1 MRKSTRSDC
10 SKFSLFII
18 QQLELNMLR
27 EAVEAFVFV
36 LSLTILEGYCE
47 SSGAHSHKPGFQTY
61 SLNGKWK
68 LYNSNGSL
76 SLVADVPGCVHTA
89 LLKQGIIKDP
99 YYRFN
104 DLAYRWISLD
114 NWTYTTTFSVPAD
127 IRNKQKVRLVFES
140 VDTVSFISLNG
151 VAVGKTD
158 NMFRRYDFD
167 VRGLL
172 REQENV
178 LTVGLSSA
186 VAYAAERSR
195 THSSYSVPPDCPPPV
210 QKGECHV
217 NFIRK
222 AQSSFSW
229 DWGPSFPT
237 LGLWRGVRL
246 EAYDTL
252 RLLYLTTTPVQD
264 SGLSRWSVEVE
275 LHFDTVVAAEGYVT
289 LLLPDLATRQTFQA
303 SLPAGQSRDT
313 LVLPV
318 NKTAPVGLWWPN
330 GQGLQKQYFL
340 FVQVK
345 LEGGFTMEAKTLVA
359 FRTVELV
366 QEPIAGSPGLSF
378 YFRVNGRPVFLKGS
392 NWIPAHAFQDQV
404 TPDML
409 RNLLQSAADANMNT
423 LRVWGGGVYEQDEF
437 YSLCDELGIMIW
449 QDFMFAC
456 ALYPT
461 DADFIDTVREEVTHQ
476 VRRLKSHPSIVV
488 WSGNNENEA
497 AIATDWFGI
506 PVSQRPSTLKT
517 MSHSMSTTSGR
528 LFRRCEDRSRPFLTS
543 SPTNGAESEQEGW
556 VAQNPYDT
564 RYGDTHFY
572 SYLQDCWNWTGFP
585 RTRFASEY
593 GFQSW
598 PSFSTMQKVSSP
610 EDWSFQSEFTSH
622 RQHHDNG
629 NQQMLQQAKLHFRLP
644 ESQDPLQ
651 AYRDT
656 LYLTQV
662 MQAQCVKTQT
672 EYYRRSRSEIIQGQ
686 GQTMGALYW
695 QLNDIWQ
702 GPSWS
707 SIEFGG
713 KWKMLHYFAQDFFAP
728 VLPVG
733 FLDQGALKIYA
744 VSDLSSDL
752 TLWAM
757 VTVYKWSSLEP
768 VCTLASTAM
777 LVKGGSAVP
786 VYKQPVA
793 ALLESCG
800 NCTTL
805 TCFLTFHLEERGGQR
820 GPTNHLFPCSPREA
834 QGLQI
839 PSLTTSVQQDGE
851 AYAVTL
857 HTSAIVPFL
866 WLDVG
871 DIPGRFDSNGFL
883 MVTRSRTV
891 RFYPWAPTSA
901 ALLARK
907 LQVTSLRTLY

>member
-1 MRKSTRSDC
+1 
-10 SKFSLFII
+10 
-18 QQLELNMLR
+18 MLR

-36 LSLTILEGYCE
+36 LSLTVLEGYCE
-47 SSGAHSHKPGFQTY
+47 SSGAHSHKPGFETY

-114 NWTYTTTFSVPAD
+114 NWTYTTSFSVPAD

-167 VRGLL
+167 VRRLL

-178 LTVGLSSA
+178 LTVGLLSA
-186 VAYAAERSR
+186 VAYAAERSW
-195 THSSYSVPPDCPPPV
+195 THSSYSVPPNCPPPV

-222 AQSSFSW
+222 YGAVVHFIRVNNGRGVAQRRRAPERRSHIPAVLCFQAQSSFSW

-303 SLPAGQSRDT
+303 SLPAGRSRDT
-313 LVLPV
+313 LVLP
-318 NKTAPVGLWWPN
+318 TAPVGLWWPN

-366 QEPIAGSPGLSF
+366 QEPVAASPGLSF
-378 YFRVNGRPVFLKGS
+378 YFRINGRPVFLKGS
-392 NWIPAHAFQDQV
+392 NWIPAHAFQDQAEEPSAV
-404 TPDML
+404 RCGCQHEHAQGLGRRSL
-409 RNLLQSAADANMNT
+409 RT
-423 LRVWGGGVYEQDEF
+423 GR
-437 YSLCDELGIMIW
+437 IW

-506 PVSQRPSTLKT
+506 PISQRPLYVKDYVTLY
-517 MSHSMSTTSGR
+517 
-528 LFRRCEDRSRPFLTS
+528 EDRSRPFLTS

-564 RYGDTHFY
+564 HYGDTHFY

-598 PSFSTMQKVSSP
+598 PSFSTMQKVSLP

-672 EYYRRSRSEIIQGQ
+672 EYYRSSRSEIIQGQ

-777 LVKGGSAVP
+777 LVKGGSVVA
-786 VYKQPVA
+786 VYKQPIA

-839 PSLTTSVQQDGE
+839 PNLTTSVQQDGE